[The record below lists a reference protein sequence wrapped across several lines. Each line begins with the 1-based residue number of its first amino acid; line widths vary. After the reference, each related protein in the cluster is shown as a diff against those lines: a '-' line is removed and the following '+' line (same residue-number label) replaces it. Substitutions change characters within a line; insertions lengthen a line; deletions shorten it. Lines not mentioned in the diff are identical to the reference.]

1 MRSPSEQGRLA
12 KKQYVS
18 LVALSLLS
26 LQAAA
31 LELAKHPQVFD
42 AGQGVSLAIAP
53 TANGKQALVQVRGI
67 NHPLD
72 EVVFLTDVRE
82 LGNEQ
87 RDYGIRLDGRDYN
100 LLNKRRAWS
109 GESYQLNLPNTQ
121 GFELRYDED
130 KTNALKPK
138 DLLALYEKQAKDGL
152 QTRLATF
159 DRNKRVADYSARL
172 QEMDSEATKTCGTP
186 LATRVDWSALSDD
199 QLIGLSVP
207 SFCGEVVN
215 QMAYLCGK
223 DDRYKAE
230 AKTLKGIDCRFGES
244 MKLREQDGQLQ
255 FTTHKDEPNQG
266 DFINAILRNR

>member
-1 MRSPSEQGRLA
+1 M
-12 KKQYVS
+12 KQYVS

-31 LELAKHPQVFD
+31 LDLAKHPQVFD
-42 AGQGVSLAIAP
+42 AGQGVSLALAP
-53 TANGKQALVQVRGI
+53 SADGKQALVQVRGI

-109 GESYQLNLPNTQ
+109 GESYQLNLPNTP
-121 GFELRYDED
+121 GFELSYNED
-130 KTNALKPK
+130 KTKALKPK
-138 DLLALYEKQAKDGL
+138 DLLAMYQKQEKDGL
-152 QTRLATF
+152 QVRLAAF
-159 DRNKRVADYSARL
+159 DREQRVADYSARL
-172 QEMDSEATKTCGTP
+172 QEIDGEASEACATP
-186 LATRVDWSALSDD
+186 LSTQVDWSAMSDE
-199 QLIGLSVP
+199 QLMGLSVP

-223 DDRYKAE
+223 DERYKAE
-230 AKTLKGIDCRFGES
+230 AKTLKGVDCRFGES

-255 FTTHKDEPNQG
+255 FTTLKDEPNQG